1 MTSMKRLGD
10 WKEVIPST
18 HRKIVSS
25 DSHEYS
31 GLINNITKEIGVLDV
46 IDFGCGDGRLCSI
59 FPKGNY
65 LGLDSDEQILKAAQ
79 STFEGYAFRKP
90 NGEVYSTDICIVSKV
105 FSELNEE
112 SIHDVLRRMRCK
124 WLLVVEP
131 INQKDKASNI
141 FPFTTRD
148 REAYVRL
155 MRIHDLLL
163 VKHMIKSVS
172 DQGPEDV
179 SFLLFKKAARNPNY
193 L

>member
-1 MTSMKRLGD
+1 MTGMKRLAD
-10 WKEVIPST
+10 WKEIIPGAD
-18 HRKIVSS
+18 RKIDSS
-25 DSHEYS
+25 GGHEYS

-65 LGLDSDEQILKAAQ
+65 LGLDSDEEVLKAAQ
-79 STFEGYAFRKP
+79 TSFEGYAFKKP
-90 NGEVYSTDICIVSKV
+90 DGEVYSTDICIVSKV

-112 SIHDVLRRMRCK
+112 TIHDVLRRMRCK

-131 INQKDKASNI
+131 MVPKEKVSNI
-141 FPFTTRD
+141 FLFQERD

-163 VKHMIKSVS
+163 VKHMIKSIS
-172 DQGPEDV
+172 NKEPEDV
-179 SFLLFKKAARNPNY
+179 SFLLFKKAARNPID
-193 L
+193 